1 MTQKYI
7 MTTESAD
14 RVGIVAAMTGCL
26 ADHEGFINELA
37 QFGTP
42 SSVNY
47 FSRIEFTMDCG
58 KLDAFKTALGKII

>member
-26 ADHEGFINELA
+26 ADHHGFINELA

-42 SSVNY
+42 
-47 FSRIEFTMDCG
+47 
-58 KLDAFKTALGKII
+58 